1 MCWKCI
7 HESCV
12 QSLHQVLIFLN
23 FGHLQKYL
31 QWHCE
36 HWKMLVFPFHAHGM
50 LRGFRPAHGQKLESQ
65 IHGPIGWNSWHSPT
79 SPDPSFFLLM
89 KNNMFLFYT
98 HFVGRNTST
107 LKWSMN
113 CDKCSTA
120 EPILEIFMC
129 QWRFHVRTKNNKS
142 FLPADWCATIFQW
155 AQTWLWFLRDV
166 LKTES
171 VKKCSFKTSKPEV
184 TYLNTSYQCLPL
196 QQSPPSSYQVTLP
209 VQHSP
214 DSSWWNLGNVHILS
228 PVISP
233 DLPRDMFPDLPQKKH
248 TQRVRAAGQLQVQM
262 IGSSVPSNSKWVF
275 FSWAIFLSGGVTV
288 WLTGDHLGVGIYL
301 GGCWFS
307 PIWKNMRQSI
317 WIIWN

>member
-12 QSLHQVLIFLN
+12 QQSPLSPHILELWSSAEISPMALWTLENARFPIPCPRDAPR
-23 FGHLQKYL
+23 LQAGAWPKT
-31 QWHCE
+31 WE
-36 HWKMLVFPFHAHGM
+36 PNSWANSG
-50 LRGFRPAHGQKLESQ
+50 
-65 IHGPIGWNSWHSPT
+65 IGWNSWHSPT

-89 KNNMFLFYT
+89 KKQHVFVLHT
-98 HFVGRNTST
+98 FVGRNTST

-214 DSSWWNLGNVHILS
+214 DSSWWNPRQCSYIEPGDFSGFTPWHVSGFTPKKTHTYEYE
-228 PVISP
+228 PP
-233 DLPRDMFPDLPQKKH
+233 DSCR
-248 TQRVRAAGQLQVQM
+248 
-262 IGSSVPSNSKWVF
+262 SKWSEVRYLQTRSESSFPGRF
-275 FSWAIFLSGGVTV
+275 FSVEV
-288 WLTGDHLGVGIYL
+288 
-301 GGCWFS
+301 
-307 PIWKNMRQSI
+307 
-317 WIIWN
+317 

>member
-79 SPDPSFFLLM
+79 SPDPPFFLLM
-89 KNNMFLFYT
+89 NEKQNVFVLHT
-98 HFVGRNTST
+98 FVGRNTSR

-129 QWRFHVRTKNNKS
+129 QWRFHVRTKEKHS
-142 FLPADWCATIFQW
+142 YP
-155 AQTWLWFLRDV
+155 QTGMQLYFNGPRLD
-166 LKTES
+166 
-171 VKKCSFKTSKPEV
+171 F
-184 TYLNTSYQCLPL
+184 
-196 QQSPPSSYQVTLP
+196 
-209 VQHSP
+209 
-214 DSSWWNLGNVHILS
+214 
-228 PVISP
+228 
-233 DLPRDMFPDLPQKKH
+233 DL
-248 TQRVRAAGQLQVQM
+248 
-262 IGSSVPSNSKWVF
+262 
-275 FSWAIFLSGGVTV
+275 
-288 WLTGDHLGVGIYL
+288 
-301 GGCWFS
+301 
-307 PIWKNMRQSI
+307 
-317 WIIWN
+317 